1 MTTFPDSRRR
11 AWAASLREFVDHGGE
26 TAAWLS
32 SIPGFVAL
40 WRVGARG
47 VTGLERAES
56 QRIEPERYLLV
67 AEQSISL
74 SDRARLEA
82 TLAADRGT
90 RLLRL
95 RTSTPS
101 RIRERSRLCCR
112 EVWDLGLAA
121 ELIAGDDALRL
132 EAREYSIG
140 SPQPNA
146 ALDLCRSLIELMV
159 RAWPEPFMFRSAVR
173 RGSPAGFPEGLD
185 PQAESKRVLA
195 ELCRGMGDAWL
206 ILLGRY
212 DIPLPERL
220 RRLLDHFA
228 TRPILKSILSWA
240 YGERPLDA
248 ELPEDAKTMWFELR
262 ALMLDAY
269 ANALQQETRHQFN
282 VQELPDH
289 LQVSHR
295 SWLSRIGGIVRPSFA
310 TDSDR
315 IDALLLQLIIA
326 KQSATKD
333 DPGQVG
339 RIIRR
344 LGEAG
349 GPALANPCWDSLRSE
364 ALCLRRFTRDAEMTQ
379 LGAI

>member
-269 ANALQQETRHQFN
+269 ANALQQETRPAARPWPM
-282 VQELPDH
+282 LGR
-289 LQVSHR
+289 R
-295 SWLSRIGGIVRPSFA
+295 SPHARGGSARPHDSDPGRGVTEPSCVDVRLLRPRTGSLAPSAPTSPSFRA
-310 TDSDR
+310 GPMTETNDSFAQRFGLTDEV
-315 IDALLLQLIIA
+315 IAELQ
-326 KQSATKD
+326 T
-333 DPGQVG
+333 
-339 RIIRR
+339 
-344 LGEAG
+344 
-349 GPALANPCWDSLRSE
+349 CWRGTCRWGIGSWS
-364 ALCLRRFTRDAEMTQ
+364 
-379 LGAI
+379 